1 MLSYYEYQ
9 GSKYE
14 YKFVVNGTSVFSR
27 GGYCVGVGVYSSPT
41 ITHRA
46 S

>member
-1 MLSYYEYQ
+1 MSYYEYQ
-9 GSKYE
+9 GSKHE
-14 YKFVVNGTSVFSR
+14 YKCVNGASVTSR